1 MVCVE
6 CCTTRVVCCM
16 VCVERCTM
24 RVVCCM
30 VCVATVACCV
40 LYATFQNDSVC
51 SPTISAYAVYSAA
64 ATEGC
69 PFHLRDAI
77 QRTISTC
84 PTRRVPARLRRTRMH
99 KHACT
104 PERRCYCLLNGS
116 GEFVTMI
123 GSIISACQFATVCLQ
138 SRTLPLYI
146 PANLRNKVR
155 RAMHSARR

>member
-30 VCVATVACCV
+30 VCVACCV

-104 PERRCYCLLNGS
+104 PLLPFEWIGRVCDHDRIDNFCLPIRDG
-116 GEFVTMI
+116 VP
-123 GSIISACQFATVCLQ
+123 TVENTPLIHTSKPPKQ
-138 SRTLPLYI
+138 STSRHAQRTAVNSL
-146 PANLRNKVR
+146 
-155 RAMHSARR
+155 